1 MDDVLGLWERFSLTD
16 KEEVPFDFGPVDE
29 IHNLPIRHMNHD
41 YAKVLGKVLGLV
53 EQVAE
58 SEEARG
64 CEGCM
69 RIRIKMD
76 ISKPLCRGRK
86 ARLSARNE
94 TWIAF
99 RYERLPNFC
108 YWCAVVKLIRRV
120 EVKVAGRSNAPRWDR
135 RFNPMNDRD
144 IPVASHGGDGVAMGD
159 GGPNMDF
166 TKMKENL
173 PQFSEDPKIVVDSS
187 EQTFSVSKSAK
198 KSTVTPEDL
207 GVNNEHIN
215 QEVELI
221 VDSQDV
227 VLGKESEGAKPR
239 VFLQEVSRMEFGS
252 DY

>member
-1 MDDVLGLWERFSLTD
+1 
-16 KEEVPFDFGPVDE
+16 
-29 IHNLPIRHMNHD
+29 MNHD

-108 YWCAVVKLIRRV
+108 YWCGMLMH
-120 EVKVAGRSNAPRWDR
+120 G
-135 RFNPMNDRD
+135 DRD
-144 IPVASHGGDGVAMGD
+144 CDKWLWSKGA
-159 GGPNMDF
+159 
-166 TKMKENL
+166 L
-173 PQFSEDPKIVVDSS
+173 QRED
-187 EQTFSVSKSAK
+187 Q
-198 KSTVTPEDL
+198 
-207 GVNNEHIN
+207 
-215 QEVELI
+215 
-221 VDSQDV
+221 
-227 VLGKESEGAKPR
+227 
-239 VFLQEVSRMEFGS
+239 
-252 DY
+252 